1 MNIYID
7 QYDKTKIQEVPEIY
21 NIMKGIK
28 WAVGLWGKITSK
40 FPELDPF
47 YIITKFSSIL
57 AYFINNRNLSCE
69 SQV

>member
-1 MNIYID
+1 
-7 QYDKTKIQEVPEIY
+7 
-21 NIMKGIK
+21 MKGIK